1 MFSNWAWAQSSAA
14 QPSMFEQFVPL
25 IFIFIA
31 FYFLLIRP
39 QQNRAKTHQEFV
51 TNLKRGDK
59 VLTQGGLYG
68 VIDGITEQF
77 VVLEIADDINVRV
90 LRSQISSPIEK
101 EATT

>member
-1 MFSNWAWAQSSAA
+1 MFSSWAWAQSAAA
-14 QPSMFEQFVPL
+14 QPTMIEQLAPMA
-25 IFIFIA
+25 FIA
-31 FYFLLIRP
+31 IIFYFLLIRP
-39 QQNRAKTHQEFV
+39 QQNRAKKHQEFV

-68 VIDGITEQF
+68 VIDGITDQF
-77 VVLEIADDINVRV
+77 VILEIADDVNVRV